1 MLQICKEY
9 PRGELQGSQAILSTI
24 TMPEQLT
31 PFVLLP
37 LFVMSYKMEMQEK
50 RKEKRMKRV
59 QTQLVF
65 LNCLALV
72 FVADLLRNVKLTIL
86 PPWARIPTT
95 HLLLTATMEDKTM
108 LSAPVV
114 SSA

>member
-1 MLQICKEY
+1 LFYCPYCQVYNE
-9 PRGELQGSQAILSTI
+9 GFEELQDGDAG
-24 TMPEQLT
+24 
-31 PFVLLP
+31 
-37 LFVMSYKMEMQEK
+37 K

-59 QTQLVF
+59 QTQLAF
-65 LNCLALV
+65 LDCLALV

-86 PPWARIPTT
+86 PWARIPTT

-114 SSA
+114 SPA